1 MKEMKDRTHDRG
13 RATPTATTVG
23 DVMTRNPLCISPDTP
38 ARELARILEANEIS
52 GVPVVDGLDRVI
64 GVVSRTD
71 LLRRVVEGPQ
81 GSRPPSFFEA
91 LAEGLTDED
100 LHPDNLGTVEEF
112 MTPEPVTTR
121 PNELLSEVACRMAED
136 RVHRVV
142 VVDDEMHVLGIA
154 TSLDIL
160 RAFPR

>member
-1 MKEMKDRTHDRG
+1 MPVQRTT
-13 RATPTATTVG
+13 TPVCAADIMTSNPVRVTPDVTAV
-23 DVMTRNPLCISPDTP
+23 
-38 ARELARILEANEIS
+38 ELARLLDANEIS

-121 PNELLSEVACRMAED
+121 PNELLSEVARRMAED

>member
-1 MKEMKDRTHDRG
+1 MNGTKDLTHDAVQ
-13 RATPTATTVG
+13 ATSTATTVG
-23 DVMTRNPLCISPDTP
+23 DVMTSNPICISPDTP
-38 ARELARILEANEIS
+38 ARELARVLESNQIS
-52 GVPVVDGLDRVI
+52 GAPVVDGLNRVI

-81 GSRPPSFFEA
+81 GSRPASFFEA

-100 LHPDNLGTVEEF
+100 LHPDNLGAVEDF
-112 MTPEPVTTR
+112 MSPEPVTARAT
-121 PNELLSEVACRMAED
+121 ELLGLVAGRMAEE

-142 VVDDEMHVLGIA
+142 VVDDDMHVLGIA

>member
-1 MKEMKDRTHDRG
+1 MKEMKDRTHDTVQ
-13 RATPTATTVG
+13 ATSTTTTVG
-23 DVMTRNPLCISPDTP
+23 DVMTSNPICIGPDTQ
-38 ARELARILEANEIS
+38 ARELARVLEANEIS
-52 GVPVVDGLDRVI
+52 GTPVVDGLNRVI

-71 LLRRVVEGPQ
+71 LLHRAVEGPQ
-81 GSRPPSFFEA
+81 GSRPGSFFEA

-100 LHPDNLGTVEEF
+100 THPDNLGTVEEF
-112 MTPEPVTTR
+112 MTPEPVTAR
-121 PNELLSEVACRMAED
+121 PNELLGDVARRMAEE

-142 VVDDEMHVLGIA
+142 IVDDELHVLGIA